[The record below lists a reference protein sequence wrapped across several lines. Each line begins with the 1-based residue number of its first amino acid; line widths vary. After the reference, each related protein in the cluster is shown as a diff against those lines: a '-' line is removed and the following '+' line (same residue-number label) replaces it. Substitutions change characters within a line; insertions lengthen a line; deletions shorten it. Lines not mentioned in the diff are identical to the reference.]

1 MNINNITDRVDRLLP
16 NRQIISTTIDTRV
29 VISEESEDK
38 LHQLTGVRIDK
49 LGITLYF
56 YKRPSNVGKPTVIS
70 FYKGQKDSGLLLKLQ
85 DTIDLAKPRDLS
97 DLIDESIHRLIKG
110 ELIVPDKVEVK
121 MIESEFPS
129 LSLFQ
134 K

>member
-1 MNINNITDRVDRLLP
+1 M
-16 NRQIISTTIDTRV
+16 
-29 VISEESEDK
+29 
-38 LHQLTGVRIDK
+38 
-49 LGITLYF
+49 
-56 YKRPSNVGKPTVIS
+56 IS

-110 ELIVPDKVEVK
+110 ELIVPDKAEVK

-129 LSLFQ
+129 LSQ
-134 K
+134 VRV